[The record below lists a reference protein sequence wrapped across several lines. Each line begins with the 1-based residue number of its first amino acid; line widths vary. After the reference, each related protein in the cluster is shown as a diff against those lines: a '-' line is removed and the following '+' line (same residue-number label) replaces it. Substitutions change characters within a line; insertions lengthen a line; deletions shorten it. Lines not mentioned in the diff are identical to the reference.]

1 MAKLNDEQIKQAFAA
16 HLHPGETLKHWA
28 FGVKQPSI
36 LLMLPLFA
44 LALLP
49 GLIAVFILTKN
60 YLVAVTDGRLVVLRV
75 KGISNAELKEVT
87 EYDLHELRNE
97 SVKTST
103 GPLFTHI
110 KIASDSKPFAAKFHR
125 AFSKDNRAHA
135 MAIAEAISPA
145 P

>member
-1 MAKLNDEQIKQAFAA
+1 MAKLNDQQIQQAFAA
-16 HLHPGETLKHWA
+16 HLHPGETLRHWA

-49 GLIAVFILTKN
+49 GLIAIFILTRN
-60 YLVAVTDGRLVVLRV
+60 YLIAVTDSRFIVLRV
-75 KGISNAELKEVT
+75 KSISNAEIKEVM
-87 EYDLHELRNE
+87 EYGLDELTNG

-110 KIASDSKPFAAKFHR
+110 KIASDTKPFVAKFHR
-125 AFSKDNRAHA
+125 AFSKDNRPHA
-135 MAIAEAISPA
+135 IAIAETISPA
-145 P
+145 S